1 MNLQRRSLIAIISGS
16 IISLFTPGAF
26 AANGPLIKPKRL
38 GQVVIFRNKKY
49 TAIKKGKVLVWD
61 KGVAIKAAASASPSA
76 SASTSATPKPS
87 ATATAS
93 ALTFVAKLSDITEA
107 QTVVLLVKPAAS
119 ASFSVAVTKVG
130 STITVVSAICTHQGC
145 VIEAAG
151 NQLGCPCHGSAFN
164 PNTGAVIQG
173 PAQSALKKYAV
184 SEDAGSIYIKI

>member
-16 IISLFTPGAF
+16 IISLFTPGAL

-38 GQVVIFRNKKY
+38 GQVIIFRNKKY

-76 SASTSATPKPS
+76 GASTSATPKPS
-87 ATATAS
+87 ETATAS
-93 ALTFVAKLSDITEA
+93 ALTFVAKSSDITEA
-107 QTVVLLVKPAAS
+107 QTKVILVKPAS
-119 ASFSVAVTKVG
+119 IASFSVAVTKVG
-130 STITVVSAICTHQGC
+130 STITVVSATCTHRGC
-145 VIEAAG
+145 IVEPAG
-151 NQLGCPCHGSAFN
+151 NQLGCQCHGSAFN

-173 PAQSALKKYAV
+173 PAELALKKYEV

>member
-1 MNLQRRSLIAIISGS
+1 MNLQRRSLFAILSGS
-16 IISLFTPGAF
+16 VLSLFGQGAH
-26 AANGPLIKPKRL
+26 AANGPLVKPKRL
-38 GQVVIFRNKKY
+38 GQVIIFRNKKY

-87 ATATAS
+87 ETATAS

-107 QTVVLLVKPAAS
+107 KTKVILVKPASS

-130 STITVVSAICTHQGC
+130 STITVVSATCTHRGC
-145 VIEAAG
+145 IVEPAG
-151 NQLGCPCHGSAFN
+151 NQLGCQCHGSAFN

-173 PAQSALKKYAV
+173 PAELALKKYEV
-184 SEDAGSIYIKI
+184 SEDAGSIFIKI